1 MAHPTST
8 RRRPTRGIA
17 FASLAG
23 AAMLL
28 PVAPVAAQLLD
39 APEEIVPACAAES
52 SADPIVDAACDV
64 VDDVVDAA
72 APVVE
77 AIAPVTEAL
86 PLDTV
91 APLVEEVPA
100 GLPGDDA
107 PADDNQGVPAPP
119 AAPAPQ
125 SDSQGG
131 VATADEETEP
141 EPTKVSA
148 AGKAPTEVV
157 EPQAPAA
164 DGRVT
169 GTPTIQPANLGS
181 NIDGVRSQ
189 NGLTLQPYE
198 APMVSVPMEY
208 ETPMVA
214 PPTTTAAPIQQAA
227 AEAIRFTGAAMV
239 PYTDGSAAWVTA
251 TGLGL
256 LGAAG
261 YGMRRRADRL
271 TVTTLDV

>member
-1 MAHPTST
+1 MAHPTSH
-8 RRRPTRGIA
+8 RRRTPRAIA
-17 FASLAG
+17 FTSLAG

-28 PVAPVAAQLLD
+28 PVVPVTAQLLD
-39 APEEIVPACAAES
+39 TPQETLPACAAES
-52 SADPIVDAACDV
+52 SADPIVNVAFYFVEDV
-64 VDDVVDAA
+64 VETV

-77 AIAPVTEAL
+77 AVAPVTDAL
-86 PLDTV
+86 PLDAV

-100 GLPGDDA
+100 GLLGDDA

-131 VATADEETEP
+131 ATTTDDAPEA
-141 EPTKVSA
+141 EPTKVTA

-164 DGRVT
+164 DGRVA
-169 GTPTIQPANLGS
+169 GTPTIQPANLGA

-208 ETPMVA
+208 ETPMIA

-227 AEAIRFTGAAMV
+227 AEALRFTGAAMV
-239 PYTDGSAAWVTA
+239 PYTDGSAAWITA

>member
-1 MAHPTST
+1 MAHPTSH
-8 RRRPTRGIA
+8 RRRTPRAIA
-17 FASLAG
+17 FTSLAG

-28 PVAPVAAQLLD
+28 PVVPVTAQLLD
-39 APEEIVPACAAES
+39 TPQETLPACAAES
-52 SADPIVDAACDV
+52 SADPIVDAACGVVEDV
-64 VDDVVDAA
+64 VETV

-77 AIAPVTEAL
+77 AVAPVTDAL
-86 PLDTV
+86 PLDAV

-100 GLPGDDA
+100 GLLGDDA

-131 VATADEETEP
+131 ATTTDDAP
-141 EPTKVSA
+141 E
-148 AGKAPTEVV
+148 APTEVV

-164 DGRVT
+164 DGRVA
-169 GTPTIQPANLGS
+169 GTPTIQPANLGA

-208 ETPMVA
+208 ETPMIA

-227 AEAIRFTGAAMV
+227 AEALRFTGAAKV
-239 PYTDGSAAWVTA
+239 PYTDGSAAWITA